1 MKAVI
6 QAGGKGT
13 RINSVTGDK
22 IPKPMIEIDNKPL
35 LYYQIMNLKKYNI
48 KDIIIIVGHLG
59 YVISDYF
66 KDGKELGVNISY
78 VFEDPDNPLGTAGSL
93 YYLKDKINGDY
104 IFLLADI
111 FIDVNFR
118 KMIKFHK
125 EHKGLITLFTHPGSH
140 PYDSDLVV
148 VDKDNKVLS
157 FDYKTNDRS
166 GYDYH
171 NLVNAGIMI
180 FAKETLD
187 YIKELKKYNYEKD
200 IVVPLIEKGLVYS
213 YKSSEYS
220 KDVGTP
226 ERYEAALID
235 YKSGIIKKKNL
246 SRKQKAIFLDRDGTI
261 NKLVG
266 YLTNKDDFELIDG
279 VIDAIRKINR
289 SEYLCIV
296 ITNQPIIARGDSTVD
311 NLEEIHK
318 RMETILGREGVF
330 IHELYYCPHHP
341 DKGFPG
347 EVPELKIDCECRKPK
362 IGMLTEA
369 SKDFNIDLSKS
380 FVIGDS
386 TSDIMMAKNAGC
398 KSILLNTGEAGNDC
412 KFDVKSDMIA
422 NDLLDAINMI
432 I

>member
-1 MKAVI
+1 MHFF
-6 QAGGKGT
+6 
-13 RINSVTGDK
+13 VT
-22 IPKPMIEIDNKPL
+22 
-35 LYYQIMNLKKYNI
+35 
-48 KDIIIIVGHLG
+48 
-59 YVISDYF
+59 
-66 KDGKELGVNISY
+66 
-78 VFEDPDNPLGTAGSL
+78 
-93 YYLKDKINGDY
+93 
-104 IFLLADI
+104 
-111 FIDVNFR
+111 
-118 KMIKFHK
+118 
-125 EHKGLITLFTHPGSH
+125 
-140 PYDSDLVV
+140 
-148 VDKDNKVLS
+148 
-157 FDYKTNDRS
+157 
-166 GYDYH
+166 
-171 NLVNAGIMI
+171 
-180 FAKETLD
+180 
-187 YIKELKKYNYEKD
+187 
-200 IVVPLIEKGLVYS
+200 
-213 YKSSEYS
+213 
-220 KDVGTP
+220 
-226 ERYEAALID
+226 
-235 YKSGIIKKKNL
+235 IIKKKNL

>member
-1 MKAVI
+1 M
-6 QAGGKGT
+6 
-13 RINSVTGDK
+13 
-22 IPKPMIEIDNKPL
+22 
-35 LYYQIMNLKKYNI
+35 
-48 KDIIIIVGHLG
+48 
-59 YVISDYF
+59 
-66 KDGKELGVNISY
+66 
-78 VFEDPDNPLGTAGSL
+78 
-93 YYLKDKINGDY
+93 
-104 IFLLADI
+104 
-111 FIDVNFR
+111 
-118 KMIKFHK
+118 
-125 EHKGLITLFTHPGSH
+125 
-140 PYDSDLVV
+140 
-148 VDKDNKVLS
+148 
-157 FDYKTNDRS
+157 
-166 GYDYH
+166 
-171 NLVNAGIMI
+171 
-180 FAKETLD
+180 
-187 YIKELKKYNYEKD
+187 
-200 IVVPLIEKGLVYS
+200 
-213 YKSSEYS
+213 
-220 KDVGTP
+220 
-226 ERYEAALID
+226 RY
-235 YKSGIIKKKNL
+235 IIKKKNL

-318 RMETILGREGVF
+318 RMETIVGREGVF